1 MQIVFLDPAN
11 NTLFVRE
18 DAERAEWTQEEMTV
32 NADFPQVDGKDIQR
46 GQRLYFRD
54 PSTGSQK
61 IYEVR
66 NAKTL
71 EPDGAQQIIAEDIC
85 ISELTDEHTDGK
97 DYENKT
103 VSNVLASVLSGTL
116 WSVGS
121 VETNPT
127 SSVQV
132 SRGSVWQAVLE
143 IRNNF
148 NVYIE
153 PNITF
158 ANGEITRKLDVKKT
172 SGTWHGVRLSIDKN
186 LADPS
191 VTIDDTGLV
200 TALYGYGGTELAE
213 TQSEQNKEIN
223 FADVVWTKTA
233 SHPAKPKGQ
242 KYLEDKEA
250 TALYG
255 RNGRPRFGYYQNT
268 DILSPEILLEKTWET
283 LQTCNKPDVCI
294 EGTIADLY
302 RMGYADEPIRLHD
315 IALVEVSPAGF
326 KKQIQIIKMT
336 TNLLDP
342 ASTRVTIGS
351 YVPNIIYFQK
361 QTNQEITGSPC
372 GGGGG
377 GGGGGG
383 NKSGQTERKEFE
395 TQILANDRQI
405 KLRAFQRDL
414 DATDDRVMK
423 QEAAITVQ
431 ADRIVQE
438 VKDRRDADKTLDGKI
453 TVQANKISLVVTEK
467 HGVYTVNAASIVL
480 GINEQGGSYVRIKAD
495 RIDLT
500 GYVTVSDLSATNARI
515 DNLMSGQATATSLRC
530 LTMSI
535 NAGQFTLGGSV
546 VWKAT
551 IKDHDNNTVNVLKW
565 G

>member
-66 NAKTL
+66 NVKTL
-71 EPDGAQQIIAEDIC
+71 EPDGVQQIIAEDIC

-172 SGTWHGVRLSIDKN
+172 SGTWNGVRLSIDKN
-186 LADPS
+186 LSDPS

-500 GYVTVSDLSATNARI
+500 GYVTVSDLSATNATINSLR
-515 DNLMSGQATATSLRC
+515 SGQSTFSLVNTSAIRLAGYS
-530 LTMSI
+530 LYLGHVTI
-535 NAGQFTLGGSV
+535 NGTQYNVVRYGAG
-546 VWKAT
+546 
-551 IKDHDNNTVNVLKW
+551 D
-565 G
+565 